1 MRLPLLG
8 RQLLASLVLTS
19 SLAAAQPQTLPPDRV
34 CTRELSAAVPS
45 SAPPAVMA
53 VELLAAMVRLVEP
66 ALPALRGGDGPIAA
80 GEDGAEAATFLHRR
94 HLLPSGWTPEAHDAA
109 AWRSMLGGIAL
120 RYRAAAPPVRGDDR
134 AAMLDDAAAT
144 LAGISRAVRPL
155 AVIATGADD
164 VVVFFAV
171 VWNWTPVP
179 RLIIVRPP
187 PGLALGPGSAS
198 VDRAAPVLERMST
211 CALRFESFVYAS
223 ELIALPIFV
232 QQGESTMRIL
242 GSEPPHSGLPIL
254 IPAERVI
261 GAFEF
266 ADPALAGLDVV
277 SVAIEG
283 PSIGVGTAIRVLA
296 SVRTNLNLEGL
307 LRHMAFP

>member
-1 MRLPLLG
+1 MRLPSSG
-8 RQLLASLVLTS
+8 RRLLASLLLAS
-19 SLAAAQPQTLPPDRV
+19 SLAAAQPQTLPADRV
-34 CTRELSAAVPS
+34 CTSELAAAVPAA
-45 SAPPAVMA
+45 APPAVVA

-66 ALPALRGGDGPIAA
+66 AFPALRGGDGPIAA
-80 GEDGAEAATFLHRR
+80 GQGGAEAATFLHRR
-94 HLLPSGWTPEAHDAA
+94 HLLPAGWTPEAHDAA
-109 AWRSMLGGIAL
+109 AWRSMLESLAL
-120 RYRAAAPPVRGDDR
+120 RYRAAAPLVRGVDR
-134 AAMLDDAAAT
+134 ASMLDDAAAT

-155 AVIATGADD
+155 AVFATGADD

-171 VWNWTPVP
+171 VWNWTPAP

-187 PGLALGPGSAS
+187 EGLALGPGRAS

-211 CALRFESFVYAS
+211 CALRFDSFVYAS
-223 ELIALPIFV
+223 ERIALPIFV
-232 QQGESTMRIL
+232 QQGESIMRIL
-242 GSEPPHSGLPIL
+242 GSEPPRGGLPIV
-254 IPAERVI
+254 IPADRVV

-266 ADPALAGLDVV
+266 VDPVLEGLDVV

-296 SVRTNLNLEGL
+296 TVRTNLNLEGL